1 MRFKSRHISRI
12 CATGVVIILAGCTIV
27 QAALADEDVSRNI
40 LRLRR
45 EQKTTPTPS
54 VEKTD
59 AVQKQTEKEGLQK
72 PPQYNGV
79 KAASPARPAVEGE
92 GKYKLQPKS
101 ITRRDSMLF
110 AASQYLNRLPKRPS
124 QLRGLPKDLSGEA
137 SYFTARFGGRDIP
150 AIIDSTKSFRDY
162 IIWSSTRQ
170 RYVLYLDTDG
180 DNDLSDEK
188 GLLGRQMQ
196 ASRFSGAAGYKFG
209 PILIEFAGSES
220 RLKTEVYADTY
231 SGRQLN
237 FYTPTYLAGTI
248 RLNKATY
255 DVAVIDGS
263 FDGRYDKTL
272 SIPIENV
279 RRPECDF
286 FAIDL
291 NSDHIFDGFS
301 NYRLSDISPLSRMI
315 KIKDVYYSIDVADD
329 GGFLELKKITPQFG
343 TLDLGGADV
352 NTLLLSD
359 AAHQYLAGDRRQ
371 WQLPVGKYTARLL
384 ELSRTDSTAGRWAII
399 GYRETG
405 KLTNFE
411 IHPGETLPI
420 KIGPPLLVKTTAEQ
434 QGNNI
439 MIGVDLEGQA
449 GEIYGAQITRN
460 SRPLPPPRFRLV
472 DESGK
477 VLASGEFKYG

>member
-1 MRFKSRHISRI
+1 M
-12 CATGVVIILAGCTIV
+12 IILAGCALV
-27 QAALADEDVSRNI
+27 QAALPEEDISRSI

-79 KAASPARPAVEGE
+79 KAASPARTAVEGE
-92 GKYKLQPKS
+92 GKCKLQPKS
-101 ITRRDSMLF
+101 IIRRDSMLF

-209 PILIEFAGSES
+209 PILIEFAGPEG
-220 RLKTEVYADTY
+220 KVKAEVCADTY
-231 SGRQLN
+231 SGEQLT
-237 FYTPTYLAGTI
+237 FYSSSYLQGTV
-248 RLNKATY
+248 RLGKNSY
-255 DVAVIDGS
+255 DVAVMDGS
-263 FDGRYDKTL
+263 FDGRYDKTV
-272 SIPIENV
+272 SIPVENI
-279 RRPECDF
+279 RTPGWDF
-286 FAIDL
+286 FAVDL
-291 NSDHIFDGFS
+291 NGDHRFDYS
-301 NYRLSDISPLSRMI
+301 PYRLSDIGPLSRMI
-315 KIKDVYYSIDVADD
+315 KIKDVYYIIEVADD

-343 TLDLGGADV
+343 TLDLGSADV
-352 NTLLLSD
+352 NILLLSD
-359 AAHQYLAGDRRQ
+359 AAHQYLVGDSQQ
-371 WQLPVGKYTARLL
+371 WQLPAGKYTARLL
-384 ELSRTDSTAGRWAII
+384 ELSRTDSTAGRWAIK

-405 KLTNFE
+405 KLNNFE

-420 KIGPPLLVKTTAEQ
+420 KVGPPLLVKTTAEQ

-460 SRPLPPPRFRLV
+460 SRPLPPPRFQLV